1 MSDRWV
7 FLTAFLTV
15 VLVVASAFAI
25 PPFFSFE
32 LIKSLIYL
40 AIVVLVF
47 FGEDRFGYMLG
58 IVAPPLW
65 FILDILLGEFFR
77 DFAVTFDYLT
87 GKGAPPTDTPLHGVA
102 HLAKI
107 LLVVLCWRAWRKQV
121 PEKLFG
127 KTFAICL
134 GISLVYIGILAGWHF
149 RMISAGGT
157 TP

>member
-7 FLTAFLTV
+7 FLMAFLTV
-15 VLVVASAFAI
+15 ALVVASAFAF

-32 LIKSLIYL
+32 LIKSSIYF
-40 AIVVLVF
+40 AIAMLVF
-47 FGEDRFGYMLG
+47 FGENRFSYMLG

-65 FILDILLGEFFR
+65 FILDILLGEFFH
-77 DFAVTFDYLT
+77 DFSITFNYVA
-87 GKGAPPTDTPLHGVA
+87 GKETPSTDTPLHGVA
-102 HLAKI
+102 HLAEI

-134 GISLVYIGILAGWHF
+134 GISLVYIGILVGWHF
-149 RMISAGGT
+149 RMISTGG
-157 TP
+157 